1 MTVEQ
6 PKKEEL
12 TIYSYIDDP
21 NSATL
26 ECALKNGAYEGLKKA
41 LKMERDAVT
50 EEVKNSG
57 LRGRG
62 GAGFPAGI
70 KWSFMPK
77 EPTPEKPNYLVVNA
91 DEGEPGTF
99 KDREIMN
106 KVPHKLIEGIVIAC
120 YAMRSHRSYV
130 YVRGEMYGAYAAL
143 QKAIKEATDAGYLG
157 KNILGSGYDC
167 DIILHRG
174 AGAYICGEESALLDS
189 LEGKRGHPRMRPPF
203 PAQKG
208 AFSMPTTV
216 NNVETIAAVPWIII
230 HGADG
235 YRKWG
240 TEKSPG
246 TKVFSVSGHVNN
258 PGNYE
263 VALGTPLRQI
273 IEIAGGM
280 KDGKAFKACFPG
292 GSSCP
297 LLGADFLDTPWDYES
312 LMAAKSML
320 GSGGIIVMDEDT
332 DLVRVMWRVAKFY
345 AHESC
350 GKCTPCFEGTWWME
364 KMLARILRGEGVP
377 EDLKTLKDVADNID
391 GKSFCPL
398 GEAAAW
404 PVRSL
409 VVRFP
414 EEFDKYIP
422 AVAGAKS

>member
-1 MTVEQ
+1 
-6 PKKEEL
+6 
-12 TIYSYIDDP
+12 
-21 NSATL
+21 
-26 ECALKNGAYEGLKKA
+26 
-41 LKMERDAVT
+41 
-50 EEVKNSG
+50 
-57 LRGRG
+57 
-62 GAGFPAGI
+62 
-70 KWSFMPK
+70 
-77 EPTPEKPNYLVVNA
+77 VVANA
-91 DEGEPGTF
+91 DESEPGTF